1 VWENQL
7 AVTGHFPPTKKKV
20 VRMSKLGFPSSNP
33 SLAIIPLKHGLESH
47 VTNRRGITHGH
58 LLNTIQSECAIKEL
72 IGLSCQRDGKVLHI
86 AEAQSSRVG
95 PCGGSIVCRY
105 CEPGTERRGQL
116 DAEIPGGHLRRTTV
130 KIAKLLVSI
139 VRDERGGEV
148 LEYAL
153 IAGLI
158 VIAAIAAITSVGTK
172 VLGRWT
178 SVQNSM

>member
-1 VWENQL
+1 
-7 AVTGHFPPTKKKV
+7 
-20 VRMSKLGFPSSNP
+20 
-33 SLAIIPLKHGLESH
+33 
-47 VTNRRGITHGH
+47 
-58 LLNTIQSECAIKEL
+58 
-72 IGLSCQRDGKVLHI
+72 
-86 AEAQSSRVG
+86 
-95 PCGGSIVCRY
+95 
-105 CEPGTERRGQL
+105 L
-116 DAEIPGGHLRRTTV
+116 DVAIPGGHIRRLTV
-130 KIAKLLVSI
+130 KIPKLFVSI